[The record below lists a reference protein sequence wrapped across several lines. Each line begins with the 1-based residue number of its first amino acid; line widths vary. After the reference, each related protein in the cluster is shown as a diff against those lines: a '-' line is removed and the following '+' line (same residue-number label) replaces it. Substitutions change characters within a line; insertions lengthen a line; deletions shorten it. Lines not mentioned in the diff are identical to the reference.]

1 MMLEHHNPLHT
12 SNISV
17 RVDVDLSREVVS
29 RMHPEPQHGD
39 PWGNAF
45 RAIED
50 VVSMFGTL
58 PWYVEGLAGNQ
69 IGQEPIPHAWLET
82 EDGWIIEVSWP
93 TVLET
98 PELGF
103 YLPLRRFSMKE
114 VLNHLNQPGAALP
127 ILNTE
132 EAAQ

>member
-1 MMLEHHNPLHT
+1 MLEHHNPPST
-12 SNISV
+12 PNILI
-17 RVDVDLSREVVS
+17 RVDVDLSREVIS
-29 RMHPEPQHGD
+29 RMRPEPRAGD

-50 VVSMFGTL
+50 VVAILGTL

-69 IGQEPIPHAWLET
+69 IGQEPVLHAWLET

-93 TVLET
+93 AVLET
-98 PELGF
+98 PALGF

-114 VLNHLNQPGAALP
+114 VLNHLDQPGAALP
-127 ILNTE
+127 ILDTLGAE
-132 EAAQ
+132 K